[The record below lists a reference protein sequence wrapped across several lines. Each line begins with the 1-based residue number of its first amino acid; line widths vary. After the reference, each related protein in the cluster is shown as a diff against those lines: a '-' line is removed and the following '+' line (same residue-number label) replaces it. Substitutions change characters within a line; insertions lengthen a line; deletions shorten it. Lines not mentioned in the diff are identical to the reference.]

1 MKLDY
6 EASGLTVGIEAHQQL
21 DTEHKLFCNCNPDL
35 SKVEPKIRL
44 LRRLRPT
51 QSEMGQIDAAA
62 FFEFQRGKTMI
73 YESDPETSCLVEMD
87 EEPPHHLNDE
97 AVDICLTIAMMLQA
111 RIVDEVHVMRKIVI
125 DGSNTTGFQRTAV
138 VAMDGAL
145 EVDGRDIPIQ
155 GIFLE
160 EDAAR
165 KTGEKGVVSY
175 YAIDR
180 LGIPL
185 IEITTGPAIHTP
197 KEAREVAKEIGALI
211 RATGKVK
218 RGIGTIRQDLNISIT
233 GGAIIEVKGV
243 QKLENLEK
251 VVKFEAE
258 RQTALLQIR
267 DKLKSRGV
275 RARDLQE
282 VFVDVTKVFEQSKCK
297 VIKEV
302 LKKRGIVL
310 AVKIP
315 SFSEILSFELVP
327 RTRFGNEVSDY
338 ARFWGGIGGIF
349 HTDELPAYGISVEE
363 KANLMDSMGCKEEDA
378 VIFVAEERERC
389 KEALKVAV
397 ERCRQAIKGV
407 PPETRVSTPEGT
419 TRYMRPRPGAERM
432 YPETDVPPIP
442 ITQERIDRIRQTLP
456 EMPKDRTR
464 RLRMIYGL
472 NEKLADQI
480 SKSSFLDL
488 FETIIGETA
497 VQPSLVAVTLTETV
511 KSLSRDGIPVETL
524 EETEIRS
531 VFDLLNLGRITK
543 EAIPEILGW
552 MSTNRGRSAEETI
565 KELGLERLGDKEL
578 EEIAR
583 RILAENQQIK
593 QEPAERAAK
602 MLLGL
607 LMKEVRGRA
616 EAEEAI
622 EAIKRLLPS

>member
-6 EASGLTVGIEAHQQL
+6 ESLGLTVGIEAHQQL
-21 DTEHKLFCNCNPDL
+21 NTKHKLFCNCNPDL
-35 SKVEPKIRL
+35 SKIKPKIRF

-51 QSEMGQIDAAA
+51 QSEMGQVDPAA
-62 FFEFQRGKTMI
+62 FFEFQKGKTMI
-73 YESDPETSCLVEMD
+73 YESDLDTSCLVEMD
-87 EEPPHHLNDE
+87 EEPPHHLNNE

-111 RIVDEVHVMRKIVI
+111 RIVDEIHVMRKIVI

-138 VAMDGAL
+138 VAMDGVL
-145 EVDGRDIPIQ
+145 KIGERSIPIQ
-155 GIFLE
+155 NICLE

-165 KTGEKGVVSY
+165 KTGERGVVSY

-197 KEAREVAKEIGALI
+197 EEAREVAKEIGELI
-211 RATGKVK
+211 RATSKAK
-218 RGIGTIRQDLNISIT
+218 RGIGTIRQDLNVSIV

-243 QKLENLEK
+243 QKLENLAK
-251 VVKFEAE
+251 VVRFEAE
-258 RQTALLQIR
+258 RQTTLLQIR

-275 RARDLQE
+275 RAEDLQE
-282 VFVDVTKVFEQSKCK
+282 DFGDVTKLFEQSKCK
-297 VIKEV
+297 VIKEA
-302 LKKRGIVL
+302 LKKGGIVL

-315 SFSEILSFELVP
+315 SFSQMFAFELGP
-327 RTRFGNEVSDY
+327 GTRFGSEVSDY
-338 ARFWGGIGGIF
+338 ARFWGGVRGIF
-349 HTDELPAYGISVEE
+349 HTDELPAYGISAEE
-363 KANLMDSMGCKEEDA
+363 KASLMDFMRCREEDA

-389 KEALKVAV
+389 EEALKIAV

-442 ITQERIDRIRQTLP
+442 ITQEHIDSIRQTLP
-456 EMPKDRTR
+456 EMPEEKMR
-464 RLRMIYGL
+464 RLKVAYDL

-480 SKSSFLDL
+480 SGSPFLDL
-488 FETIIGETA
+488 FEAIVDETA
-497 VQPSLVAVTLTETV
+497 VQPSLIAVTLTETM

-524 EETEIRS
+524 AKSEIHS
-531 VFDLLNLGRITK
+531 VFNLLNLERITK
-543 EAIPEILGW
+543 EAIPEILAW
-552 MSTNRGRSAEETI
+552 MSTNRDRTVEEAV

-578 EEIAR
+578 EETAR

-593 QEPAERAAK
+593 QEPVERATK
-602 MLLGL
+602 ILLGL

-622 EAIKRLLPS
+622 EAVKRLLGS